1 MSNAIH
7 DQFNK
12 NISVLLRHY
21 LQKHVGINSFQE
33 TYEYSVIPA
42 GKLFRPIL
50 ASLAYCD
57 FGKHDPEKIQFNP
70 KDSISLFSSALEL
83 HHVYTLMHDD
93 LPCMDDDEMRRGR
106 KASHIQFS
114 QWKALLAG
122 DGLSILSFNLMSQM
136 DIKQAQKL
144 IKIATWT
151 TGPKGLIYGQYLDL
165 SQEMTKS
172 FANVMETH
180 LLKTARLIQLSLL
193 GGQIIAEDQINQNSK
208 EIWKFGKSLGII
220 FQLLDDLDDYLELE
234 DNDQS
239 HEAKI
244 NPWINYPMECENQLL
259 KEFNSVKRNSEKLT
273 YTKEYINDFLDRSRL
288 KLTGL
293 IHESGS
299 NKNLDQL
306 LPTLSS
312 LNL

>member
-1 MSNAIH
+1 MSKTIH
-7 DQFNK
+7 DQINE
-12 NISVLLRHY
+12 NISALLNHY
-21 LQKHVGINSFQE
+21 LQKHVGINTFLE
-33 TYEYSVIPA
+33 TYRYSVIPA

-50 ASLAYCD
+50 ACLAYCD
-57 FGKHDPEKIQFNP
+57 FSNHDPLKMNFRP

-93 LPCMDDDEMRRGR
+93 LPCMDDDKMRRGR
-106 KASHIQFS
+106 KASHIQFN
-114 QWKALLAG
+114 QWQALLAG

-136 DIKQAQKL
+136 NIRHAQKL

-165 SQEMTKS
+165 SKEMSKS

-239 HEAKI
+239 HEAII
-244 NPWINYPMECENQLL
+244 NPWINYPLESENLLL
-259 KEFNSVKRNSEKLT
+259 KELNVLKRYGERLV
-273 YTKEYINDFLDRSRL
+273 YTREYINFFLEKSRHKITDL
-288 KLTGL
+288 IKETGSKKKVD
-293 IHESGS
+293 H
-299 NKNLDQL
+299 L
-306 LPTLSS
+306 LPTLTS